1 MMSIVLLRHV
11 VIATERSTDR
21 PCALDMYD
29 TSHRRIL
36 VYHETQNLEIAL
48 REVRD
53 FQVVVLPFGDWVI
66 GPVGLLQEE
75 YEIN

>member
-1 MMSIVLLRHV
+1 
-11 VIATERSTDR
+11 
-21 PCALDMYD
+21 MYD

-48 REVRD
+48 REVGD